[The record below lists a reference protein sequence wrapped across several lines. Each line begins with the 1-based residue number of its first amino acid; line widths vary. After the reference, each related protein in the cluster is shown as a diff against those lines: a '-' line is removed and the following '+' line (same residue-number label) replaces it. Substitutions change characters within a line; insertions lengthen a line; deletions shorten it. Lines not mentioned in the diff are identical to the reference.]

1 MSNVIKSYTI
11 SYDKSVTKTIDSFDN
26 WKEKVKDNQ
35 NKIPELV
42 EEISEDGFVT
52 GLNAIHIKEIPS
64 EEEQNEVAGQIT
76 LKAKDEAEQ
85 IIEQAKA
92 EAKKLKEEAYDSSK
106 KKGYE
111 DGIAQGMDKL
121 KKEQEDLIHKKA
133 SLEQDYKDMLKEL
146 EPQIAE
152 IIGGLVKKIIGVE
165 VEGRQD
171 IIIHMVEMALKNQE
185 RYDDFTI
192 RVSSFD
198 YEYVNEHKETLISS
212 LGRIIKLQL
221 IEDPALNENE
231 CIIETDSTLINCSL
245 GEQLK
250 NLSNDLK
257 LLGGMA

>member
-1 MSNVIKSYTI
+1 MSNVIKAYTI
-11 SYDKSVTKTIDSFDN
+11 SYDKSVTKTIDTYDN

-42 EEISEDGFVT
+42 EEISEDGFIT

-64 EEEQNEVAGQIT
+64 EEAQNEAASQIT

-92 EAKKLKEEAYDSSK
+92 EADKIKEEAYNSSK
-106 KKGYE
+106 EKGYE
-111 DGIAQGMDKL
+111 DGIAQGMDEH

-133 SLEQDYKDMLKEL
+133 SLQQDYNNMLKEL

-152 IIGGLVKKIIGVE
+152 IIGGLVKKIIGIE
-165 VEGRQD
+165 VEDRKD
-171 IIIHMVEMALKNQE
+171 VIIHLVGMALKNQE

-192 RVSSFD
+192 RVSTFD
-198 YEYVNEHKETLISS
+198 YEYINEHKETLMSS
-212 LGRIIKLQL
+212 LSRNIKLQF

-245 GEQLK
+245 GEQLA
-250 NLSNDLK
+250 NLMNDLK
-257 LLGGMA
+257 LLGGMV